1 MRTLALTLAI
11 LLVPCAALAQSKA
24 GKIGMIR
31 EGNLFYYP
39 TPQTALE
46 HLLIWKD
53 HEPALAV
60 LTQQFDAWPASE
72 LDAFA
77 DELVQVM
84 LESEDASAS
93 WNARAALYSAGK
105 ALGGGTP
112 YARSVAI
119 FVGLYEAARA
129 EDNRRAEL
137 YLLAVYHSGGE
148 DYVLNLFEASPMP
161 PSCRPGFP
169 EGCPRTGPWCDAAVV
184 LLSDDKL
191 SDPKL
196 WEDRCAFVV
205 E

>member
-1 MRTLALTLAI
+1 
-11 LLVPCAALAQSKA
+11 
-24 GKIGMIR
+24 MIW
-31 EGNLFYYP
+31 EGDLFYNP

-46 HLLIWKD
+46 HLLVGKG

-60 LTQQFDAWPASE
+60 LTQRFETWPASE

-77 DELVQVM
+77 DELVRVM
-84 LESEDASAS
+84 LESEDFSIS
-93 WNARAALYSAGK
+93 FNAQAALFLAGR
-105 ALGGGTP
+105 ASIGGTP
-112 YARSVAI
+112 YTRAVAI

-137 YLLAVYHSGGE
+137 YLLAVYHSGRE
-148 DYVLNLFEASPMP
+148 NYVLNLFEASPMP